1 MEKRDHYRNVFKS
14 DHLSSYDLEDF
25 MEQGRPLEFTIK
37 HVTQELKTKVAGK
50 IDANIAYFIEPIKPL
65 VLNATNSKIVA
76 KFANSPF
83 VNDWNN
89 LNIELYIQKGITFGK
104 DTVQGIRIKDTPP
117 KAITEHEINLIK
129 GQVAIIVNLKDLN
142 VFYSGLTPKKKT
154 HKDIIEILKDKQ
166 IDLKQQSL

>member
-1 MEKRDHYRNVFKS
+1 M
-14 DHLSSYDLEDF
+14 
-25 MEQGRPLEFTIK
+25 
-37 HVTQELKTKVAGK
+37 
-50 IDANIAYFIEPIKPL
+50 
-65 VLNATNSKIVA
+65 
-76 KFANSPF
+76 
-83 VNDWNN
+83 
-89 LNIELYIQKGITFGK
+89 YIQKGITFGK